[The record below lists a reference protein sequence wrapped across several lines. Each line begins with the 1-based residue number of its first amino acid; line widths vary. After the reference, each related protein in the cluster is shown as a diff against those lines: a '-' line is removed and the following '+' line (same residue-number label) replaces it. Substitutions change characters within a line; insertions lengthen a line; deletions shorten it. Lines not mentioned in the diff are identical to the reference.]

1 MTIVAIHQ
9 PNYLPWLGFFQK
21 IAVAD
26 IFVFLDDVQFSKNS
40 YINRVQV
47 LHDGQA
53 RWLTQPVSY
62 NFGDTINAVSLA
74 QPDWADRHINSL
86 KGFYRN
92 TPFFR
97 EVLPWIEALFGDAP
111 HDDLATINMML
122 IRAIAAQ
129 LELKCSFKQSS
140 TLDTAGASGDDRL
153 IRIMTELAP
162 GGRYLSGAGGANYQ
176 EAEKFEA
183 AGHQLVYR
191 SFEHPT
197 YTQQSDSF
205 TAGLSII
212 DALFSVGWRETA
224 KLLNVKQT

>member
-1 MTIVAIHQ
+1 VTIVAIHQ

-21 IAVAD
+21 IAIAD

-47 LHDGQA
+47 LHDGRA

-62 NFGDTINAVSLA
+62 NFGDSINAVSLA
-74 QPDWADRHINSL
+74 QEDWSDRHINSL

-92 TPFFR
+92 APFIR
-97 EVLPWIEALFGDAP
+97 EILPWLEALYGDAP
-111 HDDLATINMML
+111 QGDLAMSNMML
-122 IRAIAAQ
+122 IQDVAAK
-129 LELKCSFKQSS
+129 LELKCSFKRSS
-140 TLDTAGASGDDRL
+140 TLDTADASGDDRL

-183 AGHQLVYR
+183 SGHQLVYR

-212 DALFSVGWRETA
+212 DALFNIGWCETA
-224 KLLNVKQT
+224 NLLSDN